1 MKPYA
6 VMGERQRDT
15 NAPDLATLL
24 LARRRESRGTED
36 LAEPVF
42 SCQDSRIGPSQHIV
56 RGVINYGA
64 DET

>member
-1 MKPYA
+1 
-6 VMGERQRDT
+6 MGERQRDT